1 MGLFLKQEEMWDMP
15 FDGTSREKRA
25 THWAGNA
32 LWVIIGFICKVCF
45 RYEVSG
51 RETLRKFKG
60 KSGVLLVCNHT
71 SFLDVV
77 FIYLATRPQQW
88 ARFVARESLF
98 KAAGGL
104 LGQII
109 SRVGAFPIKRDSV
122 DLTAVKRASRML
134 KNGEVVCILPEGT
147 RRGKGS
153 LEPELHSG
161 AALIARMGK
170 APLLPMTVRDAE
182 NVKQKGK
189 MLRFP
194 KVTIEYGQPVLLSD
208 FDFLPKEERLEG
220 CTWYAM
226 RECFALSRR
235 VPREQVDM
243 RELFPNAKD
252 YSDVFAEHPVP
263 EHTADE
269 VLGIGEAADAR

>member
-1 MGLFLKQEEMWDMP
+1 MGLFLKQEEIWDMH
-15 FDGTSREKRA
+15 FDGASPDNRA

-32 LWVIIGFICKVCF
+32 LWAIIGFICKVCF
-45 RYEVSG
+45 RYEVTG
-51 RETLRKFKG
+51 RETLRKFQG
-60 KSGVLLVCNHT
+60 RSGVLLVCNHT
-71 SFLDVV
+71 SYLDVV
-77 FIYLATRPQQW
+77 FVYLATRLKQW
-88 ARFVARESLF
+88 VRFVARESLF
-98 KAAGGL
+98 GVAGGL

-109 SRVGAFPIKRDSV
+109 SRVGAFPIKRDSA

-134 KNGEVVCILPEGT
+134 KNKEVVCILPEGT

-153 LEPELHSG
+153 LTPELHSG

-170 APLLPMTVRDAE
+170 APILPMTVRDAE
-182 NVKQKGK
+182 NIKHKGK

-208 FDFLPKEERLEG
+208 FDFLPKEDRLEG

-235 VPREQVDM
+235 VSPEQVDM

-252 YSDVFAEHPVP
+252 YADAFAEHPIP
-263 EHTADE
+263 RHTADE
-269 VLGIGEAADAR
+269 VLAGM

>member
-1 MGLFLKQEEMWDMP
+1 MGLFLTQEQMWDMS
-15 FDGTSREKRA
+15 FDGESRKDKEKRA

-45 RYEVSG
+45 RYEVTG
-51 RETLRKFKG
+51 RENLRPFKG
-60 KSGVLLVCNHT
+60 KSGVLMVCNHT

-77 FIYLATRPQQW
+77 FVYLATRTKQW

-98 KAAGGL
+98 QAAGGL

-109 SRVGAFPIKRDSV
+109 SRVGAFPIKRDSA
-122 DLTAVKRASRML
+122 DLTAVKRAARML
-134 KNGEVVCILPEGT
+134 KDKEVVCILPEGT

-153 LEPELHSG
+153 LAPELHSG

-170 APLLPMTVRDAE
+170 APILPMTVREVE
-182 NVKQKGK
+182 NVKRKGER
-189 MLRFP
+189 LRFP
-194 KVTIEYGQPVLLSD
+194 KVTIEYGQPILLSD

-226 RECFALSRR
+226 REVFALSKR
-235 VPREQVDM
+235 VPADQVDM

-252 YSDVFAEHPVP
+252 YADVFAAHPVP
-263 EHTADE
+263 THTTEELVGA
-269 VLGIGEAADAR
+269 